1 MMFKINPAVF
11 TAVGEEPVQNWQIDS
26 VKMIKMINLFTSARS
41 EIKTSP
47 VVQLPLELAVL
58 ELLQS

>member
-1 MMFKINPAVF
+1 MMFKINPAVL